1 MAFTIKQN
9 IMSITS
15 ARYGISNMPGVDKD
29 KDPCLTYNFI
39 VNNLNAL
46 HYHCV
51 NPILDAFGTDDIYI
65 KSAYRSMALN
75 NVIGGNPK
83 SGHVRGHSI
92 DIVSLNYGNS
102 ILWNWCFQNLPNYH
116 QLIWEYPERGDYKG
130 SNEDSSWVHISYIE
144 GNFPRTSSV
153 SSKREDIH
161 EMYKGEKT
169 LRKGNYTHN
178 ITIAEQ
184 SIIDSNYEP
193 LRNVS
198 QLRSFQPPD
207 ENNG

>member
-1 MAFTIKQN
+1 MAFTVKQN
-9 IMSITS
+9 IISVNS
-15 ARYGISNMPGVDKD
+15 LRYGINNMPGVDVEN
-29 KDPCLTYNFI
+29 DPCLTYPFI

-46 HYHCV
+46 HYYCI
-51 NPILDAFGTDDIYI
+51 NPILDAFGSDDIYI

-75 NVIGGNPK
+75 NMIGGNPK
-83 SGHVRGHSI
+83 SGHIRGNSI

-116 QLIWEYPERGDYKG
+116 QLVWEYPEKGDFTSEY
-130 SNEDSSWVHISYIE
+130 SQDTSWVHISYIK

-161 EMYKGEKT
+161 EMYEGEKT
-169 LRKGNYTHN
+169 LRKGDYTHN

-184 SIIDSNYEP
+184 SII
-193 LRNVS
+193 
-198 QLRSFQPPD
+198 
-207 ENNG
+207 

>member
-102 ILWNWCFQNLPNYH
+102 ILWNWCFQNLPEWN
-116 QLIWEYPERGDYKG
+116 QLIWEFPER
-130 SNEDSSWVHISYIE
+130 EDFTNADQPFSWVHISYIE
-144 GNFPRTSSV
+144 GNNPKTCTMSSEV
-153 SSKREDIH
+153 EVYHELMDEGYPEEMIKRGK
-161 EMYKGEKT
+161 Y
-169 LRKGNYTHN
+169 LHN
-178 ITIAEQ
+178 IPEADE
-184 SIIDSNYEP
+184 SIVGFTD
-193 LRNVS
+193 
-198 QLRSFQPPD
+198 F
-207 ENNG
+207 